1 MGHVSSEEAQLKLQ
15 EAKEDLD
22 LQDGGRWEGTPEM
35 LVGLFQGKSHRSKWM
50 MTGGTPMAMG
60 IPGS

>member
-22 LQDGGRWEGTPEM
+22 LQDGGRWEVPWNSSTGGAPKCW
-35 LVGLFQGKSHRSKWM
+35 LVYFKGKS
-50 MTGGTPMAMG
+50 
-60 IPGS
+60 IY